1 MQALLFYPLALAV
14 SLLQTDCEQNL
25 SAKGFNA

>member
-25 SAKGFNA
+25 SAKGLNA